1 MDVTGMSVGRR
12 AVLGLGLG
20 TAAAALTGCNRFGVG
35 GGSADAGS
43 TINMIWWGDANRA
56 KLTEAM
62 LDLYREAHPGVTIKT
77 EYQDSGPYQDKMATR
92 FAAGD
97 VPDLCNQ
104 RGDGISEYVDRGA
117 LLDLNQHLDVIKLDD
132 VPPELPLARFGDRLF
147 GIPAGLNASGFVINT
162 ALTERYE
169 VEIPD
174 GNTWSWDDLWSFSQ
188 SITKAAKDRDD
199 KELYGINL
207 PFSETDALA
216 IFLRQ
221 RGEDLYTTDGGFG
234 GSEESLVEWWAMSVE
249 QREKGGLPPA
259 GFIESAGGGSAQ
271 SPLAAGLVAAQMIPT
286 NNLKAYND
294 SVDGDLQ
301 LNRFPG
307 ETQAVRRGMQ
317 IGVAMYWSIG
327 AKAPNQAGALDLLN
341 FMINDVEANL
351 AVGPTR
357 GVPISTAV
365 VDGIFDALGPDD
377 QRSVEYIRD
386 LTKEDLVETRP
397 APAGTT
403 AVTDAVESIDAEVM
417 FGRVAPR
424 EAAKQLVRAATDA
437 LKK

>member
-1 MDVTGMSVGRR
+1 MDLAGLTASRR
-12 AVLGLGLG
+12 GVLGLGLG
-20 TAAAALTGCNRFGVG
+20 AAAAALTGCSRFGIGDG
-35 GGSADAGS
+35 GTGGGS
-43 TINMIWWGDANRA
+43 TINMIWWGDATRA
-56 KLTEAM
+56 KATESM
-62 LDLYREAHPGVTIKT
+62 LDIYRNNHPDVTIKT

-97 VPDLCNQ
+97 VPDVCNQ
-104 RGDGISEYVDRGA
+104 RVDGISEYVERGA
-117 LLDLNQHLDVIKLDD
+117 LLDLNQHTDVIKLDD
-132 VPPELPLARFGDRLF
+132 IPAGAPLAKFGDQLF

-162 ALTERYE
+162 EVTDKYG

-188 SITKAAKDRDD
+188 SITKAAKERDD
-199 KELYGINL
+199 KEMYGVNF
-207 PFSETDALA
+207 PFGETDALA

-221 RGEDLYTTDGGFG
+221 LGEDLYTPEGTFG
-234 GSEESLVEWWAMSVE
+234 GSEENVAAWFAMSVE
-249 QREKGGLPPA
+249 QRKKGGLPPA
-259 GFIESAGGGSAQ
+259 GFIESVGGGSQQ
-271 SPLAAGLVAAQMIPT
+271 SPIAAGLVAAQMIPT

-327 AKAPNQAGALDLLN
+327 AKAPNQEGALDLLN
-341 FMINDVEANL
+341 FMINSVEANQ

-365 VDGIFDALGPDD
+365 VDEMFDSLGPDD

-386 LTKEDLVETRP
+386 LTTEALMETVP

-403 AVTDAVESIDAEVM
+403 AVTDAVEAADAEVM
-417 FGRVAPR
+417 FGRITPR
-424 EAAKQLVRAATDA
+424 DAAQQLVRKAND
-437 LKK
+437 LLRK

>member
-1 MDVTGMSVGRR
+1 MSVGRR